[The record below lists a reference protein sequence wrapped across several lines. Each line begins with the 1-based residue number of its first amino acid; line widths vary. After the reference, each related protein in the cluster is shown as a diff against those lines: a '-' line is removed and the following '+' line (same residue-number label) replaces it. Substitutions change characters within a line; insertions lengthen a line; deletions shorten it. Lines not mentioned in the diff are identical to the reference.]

1 MAGPMLMKHPNPNQT
16 GPLYQSEKV
25 AFFFSNTLSYFF
37 FLFFLHS
44 NHHSFETSFFFF
56 FLHFGFVN
64 RIPAIFVCLSLSLS
78 LSLSQPLFFFF
89 FLLYSLHD
97 LNLSFAVDILSL
109 VTILLVSSLFV
120 YKKTAHL

>member
-25 AFFFSNTLSYFF
+25 AFFFSTLSYFIFSIFLALKSSFLRDFVYF
-37 FLFFLHS
+37 FCTLALLIEFPPYLC
-44 NHHSFETSFFFF
+44 
-56 FLHFGFVN
+56 LY
-64 RIPAIFVCLSLSLS
+64 LSLSLCHN
-78 LSLSQPLFFFF
+78 LFFFF

>member
-37 FLFFLHS
+37 FYFSCTQIIIPSRLP
-44 NHHSFETSFFFF
+44 FFF

-64 RIPAIFVCLSLSLS
+64 RIPAIFVSLSLSLS